1 MINACVSHELRN
13 PLNSIISQ
21 NVEKQFLYQELR
33 DNIENLKINKYQRMR
48 LDALLDQLDR
58 GLKVQDS
65 SANIM
70 SFLVQ
75 DLLDH
80 AQIRAGKFRKNIKS
94 FDIRETVEKVMCIQ
108 RKLAN
113 QLKIKF
119 YAKFAKIRKSDSKQ
133 NIF

>member
-80 AQIRAGKFRKNIKS
+80 A
-94 FDIRETVEKVMCIQ
+94 
-108 RKLAN
+108 
-113 QLKIKF
+113 
-119 YAKFAKIRKSDSKQ
+119 
-133 NIF
+133 

>member
-21 NVEKQFLYQELR
+21 NVEKKFLYQELR
-33 DNIENLKINKYQRMR
+33 DNIENLKISKYQRMR

-80 AQIRAGKFRKNIKS
+80 A
-94 FDIRETVEKVMCIQ
+94 
-108 RKLAN
+108 
-113 QLKIKF
+113 
-119 YAKFAKIRKSDSKQ
+119 
-133 NIF
+133 